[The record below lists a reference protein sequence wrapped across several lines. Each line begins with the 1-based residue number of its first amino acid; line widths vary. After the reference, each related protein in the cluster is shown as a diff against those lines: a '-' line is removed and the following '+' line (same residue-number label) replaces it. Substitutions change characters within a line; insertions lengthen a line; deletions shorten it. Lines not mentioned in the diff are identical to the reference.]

1 MAPVRRLAGAA
12 AGGLFLAATPVV
24 AQAQTGTVSGRVV
37 DSTSGQGIIG
47 VSVRIDGTPLGT
59 QTRADGGYSVTGV
72 PVGARTVRVARI
84 GFRAQSVPVT
94 VSSGG
99 TATANVTLA
108 ALAAQ
113 LTEVVA
119 VAYSSG
125 GAQDRRN
132 VTGAVAAVDSSLFNK
147 GRVVSA
153 EDLIQAKVAGV
164 QVTSSNEPGGSITVR
179 VRGQASVNGVND
191 PLFVV
196 DGIPL
201 PIGGG
206 LANGGTT
213 SSRNPLNFL
222 NPQDIANVTVLK
234 DAQATAIYGSR
245 GANGVVLIT
254 TKNGQAQGNTQVTYG
269 ANLSDR
275 RVAKAPAYL
284 DAAQYRAAVQ
294 QYAPGNVSLLGSANT
309 DWLGAI
315 EQTGGGQEH
324 NLAVGG
330 TRQDLQY
337 RLSLGYL
344 ADEGVL
350 RGDRTTR
357 VSGAFNYADRL
368 FGDVLDVQAT
378 LRGVRT
384 RDVFGGGSFLGDA
397 LAYPSTE
404 AVRNADG
411 TFTAF
416 NNPNAPN
423 NPLARLAATANNGQ
437 TNRGIGNLQLRAAAP
452 FLKGLSAT
460 VRGSFDAGRTNQVTF
475 TPTYDPTQRFQ
486 NDTLKGTFYQNLPDQ
501 TTLVLDAFGNYTTR
515 VDRLGGAD
523 VDVTG
528 GYSFE
533 TFRGDY
539 SSFTVTGLSSNAL
552 GTGGVPLATR
562 REQPNVSVQETRLAS
577 FFGRANVT
585 LAEKYLLGVSVRRDG
600 SSRFGANNQYGTF
613 PAVSV
618 GWRLSE
624 EGFLKGRL
632 PGVSDLKLRYSYG
645 INGNQPGNDRLLLPF
660 LTYTYSNPQSLVQ
673 LGNQFVPTL
682 TAGAV
687 NPNLKWEESATHN
700 LGLDYGVFGGRVNG
714 TVDYYNKLTTNL
726 LFNVPVAA
734 GTNYSNFVLQN
745 VGSLRNAG
753 VELGIN
759 ASVLQG
765 RGAGR
770 LGRLRYDANFNA
782 AQNRNRVLAISTA
795 GGATQILTG
804 GIGFNNVQVVRP
816 GLPVNTF
823 FVYEARRGSDGRV
836 VADSGADYNTKYYVD
851 QNGDGQI
858 NQADLV
864 AHRSAQPRWVLG
876 HTSQIGYGRADLG
889 FTLRS
894 YLGYYLYN
902 AVAATQGTYS
912 VVQQGG
918 APRNLNAAVLRY
930 GFVRQQIQS
939 SVYVEKADFLR
950 MDNLTLGYSLP
961 SRGAFRSTRV
971 FGTVQNVFTTTKYSG
986 VDPLASGANSTDSN
1000 IRGSSGID
1008 LNAYPLSRI
1017 FTLGLNLGF

>member
-1 MAPVRRLAGAA
+1 MASLRGLAGVS
-12 AGGLFLAATPVV
+12 AGGLLLAAIPVV
-24 AQAQTGTVSGRVV
+24 VRAQAQTGTVTGRVV
-37 DSTSGQGIIG
+37 DSTSRQGIAG
-47 VSVRIDGTPLGT
+47 VLVRVEGSPLGT
-59 QTRADGGYSVTGV
+59 QTRADGGFTITGV
-72 PVGARTVRVARI
+72 PAGARIIRAARI
-84 GFRAQSVPVT
+84 GFRPQAQPVT
-94 VSSGG
+94 VAAGG
-99 TATANVTLA
+99 TATLDFTLGTV
-108 ALAAQ
+108 AAQ

-132 VTGAVAAVDSSLFNK
+132 VTGSVAAVDSSMFNK

-164 QVTSSNEPGGSITVR
+164 QVTSSNEPGGGISVR

-206 LANGGTT
+206 LSGG
-213 SSRNPLNFL
+213 RNPLNFL

-254 TKNGQAQGNTQVTYG
+254 TKNGQQGGTQISYG
-269 ANLSDR
+269 ANYSNR
-275 RVAKAPAYL
+275 QVARSPTYL
-284 DAAQYRAAVQ
+284 NAQQYRAVVQ
-294 QYAPGNVSLLGSANT
+294 QFAPGNLSLLGNAST
-309 DWLGAI
+309 DWLGAL
-315 EQTGGGQEH
+315 QRSGGGQEH

-330 TRQDLQY
+330 TRQELQY

-344 ADEGVL
+344 TDNGVL
-350 RGDRTTR
+350 RGDNTNR

-368 FGDVLDVQAT
+368 FKNAVDVQAT

-384 RDVFGGGSFLGDA
+384 KDVFGGGSFLGDA

-423 NPLARLAATANNGQ
+423 NPLARLASTVNTGQ
-437 TNRGIGNLQLRAAAP
+437 TNRGIGNLQLRANAP
-452 FLKGLSAT
+452 FLTGLSAT
-460 VRGSFDAGRTNQVTF
+460 VRGSFDAARTNQTTF

-486 NDTLKGTFYQNLPDQ
+486 NDTLKGSYYQNLPDA

-515 VDRLGGAD
+515 VDRFGGAD
-523 VDVTG
+523 VDVTA
-528 GYSFE
+528 GYSYE
-533 TFRGDY
+533 TFRGNNA
-539 SSFTVTGLSSNAL
+539 SFTANGLSTNAL
-552 GTGGVPLATR
+552 GTGGIPSATQR
-562 REQPNVSVQETRLAS
+562 LLPNVSVQETRLAS

-585 LAEKYLLGVSVRRDG
+585 LAEKYLLGLSVRRDG
-600 SSRFGANNQYGTF
+600 SSRFGINNQFGVF

-624 EGFLKGRL
+624 ESFLKGRL

-645 INGNQPGNDRLLLPF
+645 INGNQPGNDRLLVPF
-660 LTYTYSNPQSLVQ
+660 LTYAYSNPQSLVQ
-673 LGNQFVPTL
+673 FGNQFVPTL
-682 TAGAV
+682 TPSAV
-687 NPNLKWEESATHN
+687 NPNLKWEQSATHN
-700 LGLDYGVFGGRVNG
+700 VGLDYGVFGGRVTG

-734 GTNYSNFVLQN
+734 GTNFSNFVLQN

-753 VELGIN
+753 VEFGLN

-765 RGAGR
+765 RGDGR

-782 AQNRNRVLAISTA
+782 AANRNKVLAISTA
-795 GGATQILTG
+795 GGATQILAG

-816 GLPVNTF
+816 GLPINTF
-823 FVYEARRGSDGRV
+823 YVYQARTGPNGRV
-836 VADSGADYNTKYYVD
+836 VADSGANYNPTYYVD
-851 QNGDGQI
+851 QNNDGQI

-864 AHRSAQPRWVLG
+864 PYRSPQPRWILG
-876 HTSQIGYGRADLG
+876 HTSQFGYGRADLS

-894 YLGYYLYN
+894 YLGYSLYN

-918 APRNLNAAVLRY
+918 APRNLNTAVYRY
-930 GFVRQQIQS
+930 NFVRQQIQS

-950 MDNLTLGYSLP
+950 MDNLTLGYTLPAYRSL
-961 SRGAFRSTRV
+961 RSTRV
-971 FGTVQNVFTTTKYSG
+971 FGTVQNAFTTTRYSG
-986 VDPLASGANSTDSN
+986 IDPLAGGLN
-1000 IRGSSGID
+1000 GID
-1008 LNAYPLSRI
+1008 NNAYPLSRI
-1017 FTLGLNLGF
+1017 FTLGLTVGF